1 MESIEENTIKRKN
14 WVLTLFIFA
23 TVLFLP
29 VHLIWF
35 AQTPVWYPL
44 RCFLLGLPITIFMFI
59 PAFLFPKIAKIWTSI
74 LTLAFIPAIIFSG
87 MHVYFFNAMITEQ
100 SLFAIF
106 ETSFSES
113 HEFLQANV
121 NFGSILCLLLL
132 IAIPLFFIFRFLKM
146 EIKTCKASNISAVV
160 LIILC
165 LTLFASNRQNKMLNQ
180 NIIVQ
185 LIQSYKTYKNN
196 IVELN
201 AYMEKMKNSK
211 APGVKCL
218 SDEPITLLVVIGES
232 SNRHHWG
239 IYDYF
244 RNTTPKL
251 NSIKNQLLIF
261 NNAISSCAR
270 TTTSVSDAMTCKG
283 IKDINET
290 PLVNIFNQA
299 GFETIWIS
307 NQNTVDNSNAIVCLV
322 SGANKAIYLNRGGD
336 QSYARVFDEQIFPVL
351 KEILEKEPKSK
362 KRVIF
367 IHTMGSH
374 VNYASRY
381 PSNYAIFNN
390 EDEIT
395 EKPWFGRKAKKYIN
409 DYDNTIY
416 YTDYILYEF
425 INMIRKEPRS
435 ALLFFS
441 DHGEECFDSRN
452 QHGHHDSLESRFYFE
467 IPFFIWLSDDYK
479 SKLSSDIYKSWQ
491 NATSFPFVNCA
502 AYSILKLANITLD
515 CDNLNKSPLSDNF
528 TIEPRIVH
536 GKNFDQ
542 FFK

>member
-1 MESIEENTIKRKN
+1 MQNATNKDPN
-14 WVLTLFIFA
+14 WVSNLFLLATIF
-23 TVLFLP
+23 FLP

-35 AQTPVWYPL
+35 AQTPVWFPL
-44 RCFLLGLPITIFMFI
+44 RCFLLGLPITFFMFI
-59 PAFLFPKIAKIWTSI
+59 PAFLFPKIAKTWAVILSI
-74 LTLAFIPAIIFSG
+74 IFIPAIIFSV
-87 MHVYFFNAMITEQ
+87 MYVYFFNAMITEQ

-106 ETSFSES
+106 ETSYSES

-121 NFGSILCLLLL
+121 NFGSILCLLML
-132 IAIPLFFIFRFLKM
+132 IVIPIFFIVRFLKQ
-146 EIKTCKASNISAVV
+146 EIKPYKASKISAIV

-165 LTLFASNRQNKMLNQ
+165 IILFSSNRQNKMLDQ
-180 NIIVQ
+180 NIIIQ
-185 LIQSYKTYKNN
+185 LIQSYKIYKKN

-218 SDEPITLLVVIGES
+218 SDDPITLLVVIGES

-239 IYDYF
+239 IYNYF

-251 NSIKNQLLIF
+251 NSIKDQLLIF
-261 NNAISSCAR
+261 NNSISAWAR

-283 IKDINET
+283 IKDIDEA
-290 PLVNIFNQA
+290 PLVNIFKQA

-322 SGANKAIYLNRGGD
+322 SGADKTIYLNRGGD
-336 QSYARVFDEQIFPVL
+336 QCYARVYDEQIFPVL
-351 KEILEKEPKSK
+351 KEILEKEPKNK

-381 PSNYAIFNN
+381 PDNYAFFKN

-416 YTDYILYEF
+416 YTDYIICEF
-425 INMIRKEPRS
+425 INMIRKEPGS

-479 SKLSSDIYKSWQ
+479 SKLSSDTYKLWQ
-491 NATSFPFVNCA
+491 NATNKPFVNYA
-502 AYSILKLANITLD
+502 AYSILNLANITLD
-515 CDNLNKSPLSDNF
+515 CDSLNKSPLSENF
-528 TIEPRIVH
+528 KEEPRIVH
-536 GKNFDQ
+536 GKDFDEY
-542 FFK
+542 FK

>member
-1 MESIEENTIKRKN
+1 MQNITEKKQN
-14 WVLTLFIFA
+14 WVSKLFLLA
-23 TVLFLP
+23 TVFFLP

-35 AQTPVWYPL
+35 AQTPVWFTL
-44 RCFLLGLPITIFMFI
+44 RSFFLGLLVTYFFFI
-59 PAFLFPKIAKIWTSI
+59 PAFLFPKIAKIWTSLLSI
-74 LTLAFIPAIIFSG
+74 IFIPAVIFSG

-106 ETSFSES
+106 ETSYSES

-121 NFGSILCLLLL
+121 NFGSILCLLVL
-132 IAIPLFFIFRFLKM
+132 IIIPLFFLIRFLKS
-146 EIKTCKASNISAVV
+146 EIKPCKSSKISGIV
-160 LIILC
+160 LLVFLVIFYFSHNSC
-165 LTLFASNRQNKMLNQ
+165 KMLNQ

-185 LIQSYKTYKNN
+185 LIQSYKIYKKN

-218 SDEPITLLVVIGES
+218 SDDSITLLVVIGES

-239 IYDYF
+239 IYNYF

-251 NSIKNQLLIF
+251 NSIKDQLLIF
-261 NNAISSCAR
+261 NNSISAWAR

-283 IKDINET
+283 IKDINEA
-290 PLVNIFNQA
+290 PLVNIFKQA

-322 SGANKAIYLNRGGD
+322 SGADKTIYLNRGGD
-336 QSYARVFDEQIFPVL
+336 QCYARVYDEQIFPVL
-351 KEILEKEPKSK
+351 KEILVKEPKNK

-374 VNYASRY
+374 VNYASRF
-381 PSNYAIFNN
+381 PSDYAIFNN

-416 YTDYILYEF
+416 YTDYIICEF
-425 INMIRKEPRS
+425 INIIRKEPGS

-467 IPFFIWLSDDYK
+467 IPFFIWLSDGYK
-479 SKLSSDIYKSWQ
+479 SKLSSDTFKSWQ
-491 NATSFPFVNCA
+491 NATNTPFVNYA

-515 CDNLNKSPLSDNF
+515 CDNLNKTPLSDDF
-528 TIEPRIVH
+528 KIEPRIVH
-536 GKNFDQ
+536 GKNFDEN
-542 FFK
+542 FK